1 MGRRRKVAPHK
12 TAAAAGARASRH
24 PSSKEGKRKTPV
36 QGPRHSIPDF
46 PESELPDLEPISD
59 SDGDNECSW
68 DGGVNHI
75 VSESEKD
82 WKPAADEEGIGSD
95 SDLSE
100 LEGPELV
107 ESLHHQLEREV
118 AALARAT
125 PYEKINQPMSAKNW
139 KKVEANRALE
149 YTGHSERKKRR
160 RAKEERS
167 AAENKAASVK
177 SVAIPVVFYPAI
189 PTLEPAITCSAR
201 WRTLTRDP
209 HIVEVRVNNDSRSTL
224 SK

>member
-1 MGRRRKVAPHK
+1 MSRAPQDCGSCRRAGFSPSFQYSEPATADPDLSAAEDAPQ
-12 TAAAAGARASRH
+12 
-24 PSSKEGKRKTPV
+24 EEEKTPV

-46 PESELPDLEPISD
+46 PESELPDLEPVSD

-95 SDLSE
+95 PDLSE

-118 AALARAT
+118 AALDRAT

-139 KKVEANRALE
+139 KKVEANRALG
-149 YTGHSERKKRR
+149 YTGHSERTNRR

-189 PTLEPAITCSAR
+189 PTLEPAITCS
-201 WRTLTRDP
+201 
-209 HIVEVRVNNDSRSTL
+209 VRSISPFP
-224 SK
+224 